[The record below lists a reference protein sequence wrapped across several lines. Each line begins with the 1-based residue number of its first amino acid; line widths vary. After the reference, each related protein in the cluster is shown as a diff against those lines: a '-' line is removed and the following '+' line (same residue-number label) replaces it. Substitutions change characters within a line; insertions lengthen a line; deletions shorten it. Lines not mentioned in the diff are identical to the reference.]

1 MNFLSRLRTGK
12 RVRNLSKYKCLLFMA
27 LPGIIYFLIFHYLP
41 LWGILIAFKD
51 FKPYLGFAKSQWV
64 GLEHFHRLIQEP
76 VFWRVLA
83 NSLII
88 NLCNLIFF
96 FPLPII
102 LALLLNEVRSRFF
115 KRTVQTVVYLPHFLS
130 WVIVYGITFLLFS
143 NQGLVNIQLREWNRQ
158 PVPVFFEAS
167 FFRPMIVLQQIWRD
181 AGWGAIVILAALT
194 GISPELYEAAMIDG
208 ANRWQQ
214 FRYITLS
221 GIKGVILILL
231 ILRMGNLLR
240 IGFEQIYIMQNPLNY
255 RVSEVLETYS
265 FRTGILNANFGYAT
279 AVGLF
284 QSAVAVF
291 LTVSA
296 NWVVNKMGEE
306 GIW

>member
-1 MNFLSRLRTGK
+1 MNVLPRLRTRK
-12 RVRNLSKYKCLLFMA
+12 QIDSLLRYKYLFFMA
-27 LPGIIYFLIFHYLP
+27 LPGIIYFLVFHYLP
-41 LWGILIAFKD
+41 LWGVLVAFKD
-51 FKPYLGFAKSQWV
+51 FKPYLGFTKSQWV

-76 VFWRVLA
+76 VFWSVLA

-88 NLCNLIFF
+88 NFCNLLFF

-115 KRTVQTVVYLPHFLS
+115 KRAVQTVVYLPHFLS

-143 NQGLVNIQLREWNRQ
+143 NQGLVNAQIREWNLQ
-158 PVPVFFEAS
+158 PIPVFLEPG

-181 AGWGAIVILAALT
+181 AGWGAIIILAALT

-214 FRYITLS
+214 FRYVTLP

-255 RVSEVLETYS
+255 EVSEVLETYS

-284 QSAVAVF
+284 QSVVAIF
-291 LTVSA
+291 LVVSA
-296 NWVVNKMGEE
+296 NWIVNKMGEE

>member
-1 MNFLSRLRTGK
+1 MK
-12 RVRNLSKYKCLLFMA
+12 
-27 LPGIIYFLIFHYLP
+27 HLP
-41 LWGILIAFKD
+41 LDCA
-51 FKPYLGFAKSQWV
+51 
-64 GLEHFHRLIQEP
+64 
-76 VFWRVLA
+76 
-83 NSLII
+83 
-88 NLCNLIFF
+88 
-96 FPLPII
+96 
-102 LALLLNEVRSRFF
+102 
-115 KRTVQTVVYLPHFLS
+115 TVT
-130 WVIVYGITFLLFS
+130 
-143 NQGLVNIQLREWNRQ
+143 LVNVQLREWNLQ
-158 PVPVFFEAS
+158 PVPVFLEAS

-214 FRYITLS
+214 FRHITLS
-221 GIKGVILILL
+221 GIKGVILVLL

-255 RVSEVLETYS
+255 GVSEVLETYS

-291 LTVSA
+291 LVVSA
-296 NWVVNKMGEE
+296 NWIVNKMGEE